1 MSGRSGTVR
10 RSPFVSREWR
20 PAVVFR
26 RTRRSTFPS
35 STRPPLVPVTSRP
48 RSGSHDVRWLPTRE
62 RPGAFVADAMV
73 RTSRCAS
80 TVGLAVLTACH
91 PPIQVAATA
100 AESGWVGTWAT
111 SQQIVEPGNMPP
123 APGLS
128 GNMLR
133 QVVHVSLGGKRV
145 RVRFSNVFG
154 DAPLTIA
161 AAAIAP
167 SLGQSRIDS
176 AAQRALT
183 FGGGPGVV
191 VPAGRDTVSDVVPY
205 DLAPLSN
212 VAITTRFGSVPAVL
226 TGHPGSRTTSFIQ
239 EGNAIAASNLPSA
252 VSTVHWYVAAAI
264 DVVAPPSSA
273 AVVTLGNSITDGR
286 GSGTDRQNRWPDEL
300 ARRLQADPA
309 TRHVAVL
316 NAGIGGNCVLRS
328 CLGPSALARL
338 ERDVLTPPAVRW
350 VIVLEGVND
359 IGQARSPA
367 EADSVARGLTEAY
380 RQIVQR
386 AHAKGLLV
394 YGATILPFGGSN
406 YDAPHREAARTTVNR
421 WIRESGTFDAVID
434 LDAAM
439 RDPAQPSH
447 LAPVA
452 DGGDH
457 LHPNEAGYRMMA
469 AAIDLALFRR
479 TR

>member
-1 MSGRSGTVR
+1 M
-10 RSPFVSREWR
+10 
-20 PAVVFR
+20 
-26 RTRRSTFPS
+26 
-35 STRPPLVPVTSRP
+35 L
-48 RSGSHDVRWLPTRE
+48 
-62 RPGAFVADAMV
+62 
-73 RTSRCAS
+73 
-80 TVGLAVLTACH
+80 TVGLAVLAACH
-91 PPIQVAATA
+91 PPIQVGSTA
-100 AESGWVGTWAT
+100 EPAWVGTWAT

-123 APGLS
+123 APGIS

-133 QVVHVSLGGKRV
+133 QVVHVSLGGKRL

-154 DAPLTIA
+154 DGPLTID

-183 FGGGPGVV
+183 FGGNASVV
-191 VPAGRDTVSDVVPY
+191 VPAGRDTISDVAAY

-212 VAITTRFGSVPAVL
+212 VAITARFGSVPAVL

-239 EGNAIAASNLPSA
+239 EGDAIAAPILSSA
-252 VSTVHWYVAAAI
+252 VSTVHWYVVTSI
-264 DVVAPPSSA
+264 DVAAPPTSA

-286 GSGTDRQNRWPDEL
+286 GSGTDKQNRWPDEL
-300 ARRLQADPA
+300 ARRLQADPS

-316 NAGIGGNCVLRS
+316 NAGIGGNCVLRT

-367 EADSVARGLTEAY
+367 DADSIARGLTEAY

-406 YDAPHREAARTTVNR
+406 YDAPHREAARTTVNK
-421 WIRESGTFDAVID
+421 WIRESGTFDAVVD

-439 RDPAQPSH
+439 RDPARPSH

-479 TR
+479 AR

>member
-1 MSGRSGTVR
+1 M
-10 RSPFVSREWR
+10 
-20 PAVVFR
+20 
-26 RTRRSTFPS
+26 
-35 STRPPLVPVTSRP
+35 
-48 RSGSHDVRWLPTRE
+48 
-62 RPGAFVADAMV
+62 
-73 RTSRCAS
+73 
-80 TVGLAVLTACH
+80 
-91 PPIQVAATA
+91 
-100 AESGWVGTWAT
+100 GTWAT

-128 GNMLR
+128 GNTLR
-133 QVVHVSLGGKRV
+133 QVVHVSLGGTQIRT
-145 RVRFSNVFG
+145 RFSNVFG
-154 DAPLTIA
+154 DGPMTIA

-167 SLGQSRIDS
+167 SLGESRIDS
-176 AAQRALT
+176 ASQRALT
-183 FGGGPGVV
+183 FGGNASVV
-191 VPAGRDTVSDVVPY
+191 VAAGRDTISDVVAFG
-205 DLAPLSN
+205 LAPLSN
-212 VAITTRFGSVPAVL
+212 VAITARFGNVPAVV
-226 TGHPGSRTTSFIQ
+226 TGHPGSRTTSYLQ
-239 EGNAIAASNLPSA
+239 PGDAVAAPSLPTA
-252 VSTVHWYVAAAI
+252 VKTVHWYVAASI
-264 DVVAPPSSA
+264 DVAAPRQSA

-286 GSGTDRQNRWPDEL
+286 GSGTDKQNRWPDEL
-300 ARRLQADPA
+300 ARRLQADA
-309 TRHVAVL
+309 STRHVAVL

-359 IGQARSPA
+359 IGQAKSPA
-367 EADSVARGLTEAY
+367 EADSVARGLIEAY

-386 AHAKGLLV
+386 AHAKGVLA

-421 WIRESGTFDAVID
+421 WIRESGTFDAVVD

-439 RDPAQPSH
+439 RDPARPSH

-479 TR
+479 SR